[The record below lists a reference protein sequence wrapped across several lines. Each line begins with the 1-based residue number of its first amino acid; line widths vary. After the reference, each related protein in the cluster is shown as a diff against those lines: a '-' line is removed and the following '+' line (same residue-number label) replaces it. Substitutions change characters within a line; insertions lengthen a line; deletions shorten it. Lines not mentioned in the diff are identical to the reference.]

1 MSLDTIIIII
11 IMVLIIKA
19 CIEATTKNRIL
30 DSFKNINKN
39 RIIEDFSNYYSECNL
54 TDLLGKITDKK
65 GMKNDSKDWEY
76 YFPCEYNSAEKKILK
91 LESEVKDSKGVK
103 KISIIDGCDWPAS
116 KIHLWKLLVEYYGNE
131 LANKLMPQ
139 TFLLDDNREITTMK
153 QHYLKNLKKKPNHMY
168 ILKNYA
174 QRQEGLKIVNK
185 LEDIL
190 DGYSKGFYLVQDYLY
205 NPFLISK
212 RKVNFRYYTLL
223 VCRNDNVEGYIHKD
237 GFVYYTPEFYDDDDP
252 SFDRHIT
259 TGYIDRKIYDE
270 NPLTL
275 DDFREHLE
283 MIEPKSSKTWDNN
296 VNELMNK
303 IIKAIS
309 KKVCQKNSL
318 KKHTLFQLF
327 GSDVAPTANLDAYL
341 MEINKGPDLD
351 AKDERDKKV
360 KMRVQ
365 EDIFKVV
372 DGEKDTRFVRV
383 L

>member
-1 MSLDTIIIII
+1 
-11 IMVLIIKA
+11 MVLIIKA
-19 CIEATTKNRIL
+19 CIEA
-30 DSFKNINKN
+30 DSFKNIYKN

-54 TDLLGKITDKK
+54 TDLLGKIVDKK

-76 YFPCEYNSAEKKILK
+76 YFPCEYNSAEKRISK
-91 LESEVKDSKGVK
+91 LESEVKENKDVK

-131 LANKLMPQ
+131 KANKLMPQ
-139 TFLLDDNREITTMK
+139 TFLLDDNKEISIMK
-153 QHYLKNLKKKPNHMY
+153 QHYLQNLKKKSNHMY

-205 NPFLISK
+205 NPFLINK

-252 SFDRHIT
+252 SFDKHIT

-283 MIEPKSSKTWDNN
+283 TIEPKSSKTWDAN

-309 KKVCQKNSL
+309 KKVCQKDGL

-327 GSDVAPTANLDAYL
+327 GSDVAPTADLDAYL

-360 KMRVQ
+360 KTRVQ

>member
-19 CIEATTKNRIL
+19 CIEA
-30 DSFKNINKN
+30 DSFKNIYKN

-54 TDLLGKITDKK
+54 TDLLGKIVDKK

-76 YFPCEYNSAEKKILK
+76 YFPCEYNSAEKRISK
-91 LESEVKDSKGVK
+91 LESEVKENKDVK

-131 LANKLMPQ
+131 KANKLMPQ
-139 TFLLDDNREITTMK
+139 TFLLDDNKEISIMK
-153 QHYLKNLKKKPNHMY
+153 QHYLQNLKKKSNHMY

-205 NPFLISK
+205 NPFLINK

-252 SFDRHIT
+252 SFDKHIT

-283 MIEPKSSKTWDNN
+283 TIEPKSSKTWDAN

-309 KKVCQKNSL
+309 KKVCQKDGL

-327 GSDVAPTANLDAYL
+327 GSDVAPTADLDAYL

-360 KMRVQ
+360 KTRVQ